1 MEHSSMEH
9 SSIVS
14 FESQGVSYYGA
25 PEPADVEFMIPVY
38 NEESCLRNAVES
50 LHEYLAE
57 RHNTTFSWRIVVI
70 DNASTD
76 STWNIATELTAQH
89 P

>member
-38 NEESCLRNAVES
+38 RYCVNSSAPAIYS
-50 LHEYLAE
+50 SY
-57 RHNTTFSWRIVVI
+57 
-70 DNASTD
+70 AS
-76 STWNIATELTAQH
+76 SA
-89 P
+89 

>member
-1 MEHSSMEH
+1 MEH

-38 NEESCLRNAVES
+38 NEESCLHNAVES
-50 LHEYLAE
+50 LHGDL
-57 RHNTTFSWRIVVI
+57 I
-70 DNASTD
+70 
-76 STWNIATELTAQH
+76 ELKTAVLSQKKKLRVEE
-89 P
+89 PFIILN